1 MTVPNVPLSKCLHV
15 CTVVTVHLY
24 TFAEVIIVCVHCMY
38 TAAEDNLPA
47 ISNYLRNLSTA
58 EVTELGIQMGLAY
71 RWLKDYESSHN
82 FRYDVVDAWL
92 KQQDSVAD
100 VCPPTWQNLVTALR
114 RVDQNG
120 IADHVTND
128 GGLHIMFFC
137 LLHLGCHA
145 AKRGIM

>member
-1 MTVPNVPLSKCLHV
+1 MCVPLSPYMPLPKSSL
-15 CTVVTVHLY
+15 
-24 TFAEVIIVCVHCMY
+24 CVHCMY

-58 EVTELGIQMGLAY
+58 EVTELGVQMGLAY

-92 KQQDSVAD
+92 KQQDSVANM
-100 VCPPTWQNLVTALR
+100 CPPTWQNLVTALR

-120 IADHVTND
+120 VADQVTKD
-128 GGLHIMFFC
+128 
-137 LLHLGCHA
+137 
-145 AKRGIM
+145 RGKCVQLS